1 MDIAHSS
8 IIRSF
13 KTVWQS
19 FFQIASVSL
28 IDYSRPEIVAYRKK
42 YANTTAS
49 QDTPDLHDR
58 MFWYLL
64 HISDSTNTFLLKA
77 AFRVLV
83 EENVKA
89 NVNKIAKSAVMQKVR
104 YTPLNPLFI
113 QTFFTR
119 QWPALHFNGWSN
131 DYPKQLRT
139 RYGGL
144 RSRMGLRHWKWPS
157 FWFGCVS
164 RSTWQGNPINSFPH
178 YAMKKSTRKG
188 KTY

>member
-1 MDIAHSS
+1 MQTRQHLKILLTYMIVCFGIYS
-8 IIRSF
+8 I
-13 KTVWQS
+13 
-19 FFQIASVSL
+19 SL
-28 IDYSRPEIVAYRKK
+28 IRLILYCWKLHFESLWRRMWKRMW
-42 YANTTAS
+42 TRLLS
-49 QDTPDLHDR
+49 QPLC
-58 MFWYLL
+58 
-64 HISDSTNTFLLKA
+64 K
-77 AFRVLV
+77 
-83 EENVKA
+83 
-89 NVNKIAKSAVMQKVR
+89 R
-104 YTPLNPLFI
+104 YDINLDTPLNPLLI

-119 QWPALHFNGWSN
+119 QWPALRFNGWSD

-188 KTY
+188 KIY